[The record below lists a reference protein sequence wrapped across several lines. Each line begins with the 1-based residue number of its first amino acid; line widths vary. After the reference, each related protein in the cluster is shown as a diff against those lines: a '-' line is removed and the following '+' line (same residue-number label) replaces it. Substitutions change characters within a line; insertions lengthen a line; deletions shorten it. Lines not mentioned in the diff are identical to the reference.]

1 MQSSFT
7 RLVLLLTLLILPLLP
22 HRAAAQA
29 GKYTYLQ
36 MTTIE
41 SVIAGG
47 MGRSKVSF
55 TPEFKGAKEAPMEN
69 LFSLT
74 GLNMGNLR
82 KNEETIHSYMQQISE
97 DGWELV
103 TSVPLTYSL
112 QGSGLFMTRYIFR
125 KAK

>member
-1 MQSSFT
+1 MKSPITRFT
-7 RLVLLLTLLILPLLP
+7 LLLALLVLPLFSYK
-22 HRAAAQA
+22 ATAQT
-29 GKYTYLQ
+29 KYSIME

-55 TPEFKGAKEAPMEN
+55 VPEYKGVKEAQLEN

-74 GLNMGNLR
+74 GLNLGNVR
-82 KNEETIHSYMQQISE
+82 KNEESIQSYLQQLSD